1 VDDLSLFVL
10 DIVQNSIAAQAADIG
25 VVIREDT
32 AADRL
37 TLSVIDDGR
46 GMDETT
52 LRNAVDPFF
61 TTRTTRKVG
70 LGLPFL
76 KMAAELSDGSF
87 RITSEPG
94 IGTVVEASFTRRH
107 VNTPPLGDMA
117 ESIYTICLHQDI
129 KEFRYAHLCDGR
141 HFRFSLGEIRTI
153 MDGVPLTA
161 PEIGAY
167 LKSYITEHITTTR
180 GE

>member
-1 VDDLSLFVL
+1 MDDLSLFVL
-10 DIVQNSIAAQAADIG
+10 DIVQNSIAAQADDIG

-32 AADRL
+32 SADTIAL
-37 TLSVIDDGR
+37 TVVDDGK
-46 GMDETT
+46 GMDVTSVH
-52 LRNAVDPFF
+52 RAVDPFY

-76 KMAAELSDGSF
+76 KMAAELADGSF
-87 RITSEPG
+87 RIESEPG
-94 IGTVVEASFTRRH
+94 VGTLVEAVFTRSH
-107 VNTPPLGDMA
+107 IDTPPLGDMA
-117 ESIYTICLHQDI
+117 ETIYAICLHQDI